1 MKYHQKDWL
10 VCNVFWQS
18 WCGGSWI
25 RFHAQSSA
33 HIRNVFR
40 LSSVLKMTLMMGWSC
55 KGILFVGVMP
65 TVGEHAVTVISW
77 CLKGK
82 DLELVVS
89 QQGGQVLKCIS
100 DLCGHLDNLEV
111 IIQVMRCLFT
121 TLQPFSP
128 KKRVLSWHGEHQAWF
143 FGDGCP
149 FQWEFQWFI
158 NHHYILWR
166 SCKGCFPG
174 VP

>member
-1 MKYHQKDWL
+1 
-10 VCNVFWQS
+10 
-18 WCGGSWI
+18 
-25 RFHAQSSA
+25 
-33 HIRNVFR
+33 
-40 LSSVLKMTLMMGWSC
+40 
-55 KGILFVGVMP
+55 MP

-100 DLCGHLDNLEV
+100 DLCGHLDKLEV

-128 KKRVLSWHGEHQAWF
+128 QKKTSSFLTR
-143 FGDGCP
+143 
-149 FQWEFQWFI
+149 
-158 NHHYILWR
+158 
-166 SCKGCFPG
+166 
-174 VP
+174 